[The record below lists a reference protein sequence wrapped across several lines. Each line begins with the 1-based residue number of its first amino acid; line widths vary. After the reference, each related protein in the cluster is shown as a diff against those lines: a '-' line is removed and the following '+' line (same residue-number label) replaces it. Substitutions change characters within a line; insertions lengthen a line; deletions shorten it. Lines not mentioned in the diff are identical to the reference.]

1 MEKALFTIAELAERW
16 QCSPAAIRA
25 RIQNGTLAKADVPG
39 AMVAYEEVRTH
50 EVILSFGKAAEE
62 RWIAMKLDDLTKEN
76 EKLKE
81 QCAKLKEWRQK
92 VISAVEA

>member
-1 MEKALFTIAELAERW
+1 MEKALFTVDELAERW
-16 QCSPAAIRA
+16 QCSPSAIRA

-39 AMVAYEEVRTH
+39 VLVAYEEVRTH
-50 EVILSFGKAAEE
+50 EVIVSFGKEAEE
-62 RWIAMKLDDLTKEN
+62 RWIVTKLDDLTKEN